1 LNDGA
6 RGLDVEIDDDHF
18 LGTEVCQ
25 VDAERFSNSICSPC
39 YDAYGSFG
47 IEGAFVVTHF
57 YTVFTCTRTCT
68 CTCSYLLYRRTGL
81 NEDED
86 EDEDEEDEDVV
97 ARKTRNEQTRQLS
110 IVHQISTDLRMKVRH
125 NPHVQD

>member
-1 LNDGA
+1 MNDGA

-25 VDAERFSNSICSPC
+25 VDAEGFSNSICSPC

-57 YTVFTCTRTCT
+57 YTLLLVLVLVLVLVAIYCTG
-68 CTCSYLLYRRTGL
+68 GL
-81 NEDED
+81 G
-86 EDEDEEDEDVV
+86 
-97 ARKTRNEQTRQLS
+97 
-110 IVHQISTDLRMKVRH
+110 
-125 NPHVQD
+125 